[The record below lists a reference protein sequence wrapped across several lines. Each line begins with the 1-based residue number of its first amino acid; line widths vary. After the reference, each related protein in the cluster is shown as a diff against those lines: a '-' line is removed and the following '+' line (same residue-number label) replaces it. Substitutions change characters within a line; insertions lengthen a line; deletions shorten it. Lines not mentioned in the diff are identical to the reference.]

1 MLTVKLIPFFNQFL
15 GTPQFWHG
23 GWPLVL
29 LRTPGHLLTSL
40 TLWMATRMKMAVSVR
55 ITEYMDRRSI
65 GNVHIGCVYEIKE
78 HADEYTGFYE
88 YYNIH
93 THIIAYIYIINV
105 CVSMSQ

>member
-1 MLTVKLIPFFNQFL
+1 
-15 GTPQFWHG
+15 
-23 GWPLVL
+23 
-29 LRTPGHLLTSL
+29 
-40 TLWMATRMKMAVSVR
+40 MKMAVSVR

-93 THIIAYIYIINV
+93 THIIAYIYN
-105 CVSMSQ
+105 